1 MYIYHAAQWICF
13 FYIYCLLGWIWEST
27 YVSVKDRKLINR
39 GFLYGPWLPI
49 YGSGAICILFAT
61 LPFKENLFLIFLLG
75 AIMASILEYFTGTA
89 METMFKVRYWDY
101 SSEPLNLNGY
111 ICLKCSLVWGI
122 FSILLVR
129 VLHNPLEAM
138 VLAIDDQILTVIT
151 HLLTIL
157 FTIDL
162 VLSFRNAFDL
172 RQMLENIT
180 DISEDAAKLQR
191 RLDAA
196 IAFFE
201 EDKKEFTE
209 KVDAT
214 KEKLEESITRQYQ
227 RVLNLQHEAA
237 ERLLSLKS
245 GTSSPET
252 TAEKLETLKAE
263 LSQISSGFHEYKI
276 KMELQKRDKKRLRNV
291 FSGNPTAAAPQKY
304 QKAFEYLKDSLKK

>member
-1 MYIYHAAQWICF
+1 MYIYHVAQWICF

-27 YVSVKDRKLINR
+27 YVSVKNRKLINR

-61 LPFKENLFLIFLLG
+61 LPFQEHTFLVFLLG
-75 AIMASILEYFTGTA
+75 GIMASILEYFTGAA
-89 METMFKVRYWDY
+89 MEAMFKVRYWDY
-101 SSEPLNLNGY
+101 SSEPFNLHGH

-122 FSILLVR
+122 FSILLIH
-129 VLHNPLEAM
+129 VLHKPIEALI
-138 VLAIDDQILTVIT
+138 LAIDYQVLTVIT

-180 DISEDAAKLQR
+180 DISEETARLQR
-191 RLDAA
+191 RLDVA

-227 RVLNLQHEAA
+227 RVLNLQHEAS

-245 GTSSPET
+245 GASSSET
-252 TAEKLETLKAE
+252 TTQKLESLKAE
-263 LSQISSGFHEYKI
+263 LSQISSSFHEYKI
-276 KMELQKRDKKRLRNV
+276 KMEFQKKDRKRFRNV
-291 FSGNPTAAAPQKY
+291 FSGNPTAAVSQKY
-304 QKAFEYLKDSLKK
+304 REAFEYLKDSFKK